1 MAASLR
7 LPLLLAAL
15 ALSGCGSVSGLTRES
30 GAAPMRIADYTRVE
44 VADFTSSEAPT
55 FDDEKKRA
63 DYEEGVARAKVAFA
77 DKIAEEVRA
86 SGAFES
92 VSRTP
97 GPRCPGTGECRERQD
112 AGSGRPALRVGGDI
126 RRYDEGNVAARALTG
141 FAGQA
146 HFDATV
152 EVADA
157 ESGLVLATLTVDR
170 NSWPLPIGA
179 STNLVQNP
187 NLFMNQAAK
196 KMASE
201 LAAKK
206 GVAAPQ
212 R

>member
-1 MAASLR
+1 MHASLR
-7 LPLLLAAL
+7 YSLLLAAAAL
-15 ALSGCGSVSGLTRES
+15 AGCGSVSGLTRES
-30 GAAPMRIADYTRVE
+30 PAAPMRIADYSRVE
-44 VADFTSSEAPT
+44 VADFTVSEAPT
-55 FDDEKKRA
+55 FDDDKKRA
-63 DYEEGVARAKVAFA
+63 EYEEDVAKAKVAFA

-97 GPRCPGTGECRERQD
+97 GV
-112 AGSGRPALRVGGDI
+112 RPALRVGGDI
-126 RRYDEGNVAARALTG
+126 SRYDEGNVAARVVTG

-146 HFDATV
+146 HFDARV

-157 ESGLVLATLTVDR
+157 ESGQVLATLTVDR

-206 GVAAPQ
+206 GLALPAEK
-212 R
+212 

>member
-1 MAASLR
+1 MHASLR
-7 LPLLLAAL
+7 LSLLPAAL
-15 ALSGCGSVSGLTRES
+15 ALVLAGCGSVSGLTRET
-30 GAAPMRIADYTRVE
+30 GAAPMRIADYSRVE

-55 FDDEKKRA
+55 FDDDKKRA
-63 DYEEGVARAKVAFA
+63 EYEEDVAKAKVAFA

-97 GPRCPGTGECRERQD
+97 G
-112 AGSGRPALRVGGDI
+112 ARPALRVGGDI
-126 RRYDEGNVAARALTG
+126 IRYDEGNVAARMVTG

-146 HFDATV
+146 HFDAKV

-157 ESGLVLATLTVDR
+157 ESGQVLATLTVDR

-179 STNLVQNP
+179 STNIVQNP
-187 NLFMNQAAK
+187 NRFMNEAAK

-206 GVAAPQ
+206 SPAAPAEK
-212 R
+212 

>member
-1 MAASLR
+1 MHAPLR
-7 LPLLLAAL
+7 LSLLPAAL
-15 ALSGCGSVSGLTRES
+15 ALVLAGCGSVSGLTRET
-30 GAAPMRIADYTRVE
+30 GAAPMRIADYSRVE

-63 DYEEGVARAKVAFA
+63 DYEAGVAKAKVAFA

-97 GPRCPGTGECRERQD
+97 GPR
-112 AGSGRPALRVGGDI
+112 PALRVGGDI
-126 RRYDEGNVAARALTG
+126 IRYDEGNVAARMVTG

-146 HFDATV
+146 HFDAKV
-152 EVADA
+152 DVADA

-187 NLFMNQAAK
+187 NRFMNEAAK
-196 KMASE
+196 KMAAE

-206 GVAAPQ
+206 GLAAPAEK
-212 R
+212 

>member
-1 MAASLR
+1 MKRWL
-7 LPLLLAAL
+7 LILLAAL

-30 GAAPMRIADYTRVE
+30 GAAPMRIADYARVE

-63 DYEEGVARAKVAFA
+63 DYEESVARAKVAFA

-97 GPRCPGTGECRERQD
+97 GQ
-112 AGSGRPALRVGGDI
+112 RPALRVGGDI

>member
-1 MAASLR
+1 MTASLR

-30 GAAPMRIADYTRVE
+30 GAAPMRIADYARVE

-63 DYEEGVARAKVAFA
+63 DYEESVARAKVAFA

-97 GPRCPGTGECRERQD
+97 GP
-112 AGSGRPALRVGGDI
+112 RPALRVGGDI

>member
-1 MAASLR
+1 MPQSGEIAMHASLR
-7 LPLLLAAL
+7 QPLLAL
-15 ALSGCGSVSGLTRES
+15 ATLVLAGCGSVSGLTRES

-55 FDDEKKRA
+55 FNDDKKRA
-63 DYEEGVARAKVAFA
+63 EYEEAVAKAKVAFA

-86 SGAFES
+86 SGSFES

-97 GPRCPGTGECRERQD
+97 GV
-112 AGSGRPALRVGGDI
+112 RPALRVGGDI
-126 RRYDEGNVAARALTG
+126 SRYDEGNVAARMVTG

-146 HFDATV
+146 HFDAKV

-157 ESGLVLATLTVDR
+157 DSGQVLATLTVDR

-187 NLFMNQAAK
+187 NRFMNEAAK

-206 GVAAPQ
+206 AGAAPAEK
-212 R
+212 